1 MPKHERAEETRRRI
15 LEAAREAFASQG
27 YQATGV
33 AEICQR
39 AGVTKGAFF
48 YHFPTKQALFL
59 ALLEEWLTQLDRYM
73 QAERARGSTVAQSL
87 YAMADMLRLGLTQGR
102 DYLPMFLE
110 FWLQAARDPAVW
122 QATIEPYRRY
132 RAYFT
137 DLYRQGMTEGSL
149 RDSDPE
155 LMALVTVSLALGLL
169 LQGLMDSESVAWEE
183 AAPAAFRWMLSLMQT
198 SPSTPSASTPR

>member
-1 MPKHERAEETRRRI
+1 MRKQERAEETRRRI
-15 LEAAREAFASQG
+15 LEAARQVFAGQG

-59 ALLEEWLTQLDRYM
+59 ALLEDWLSQLNQYLNPERYL
-73 QAERARGSTVAQSL
+73 GNNVAQNL
-87 YAMADMLRLGLTQGR
+87 YAMADLLKDGLTQGR

-132 RAYFT
+132 RTIFANLYF
-137 DLYRQGMTEGSL
+137 QGVNEGSL
-149 RDSDPE
+149 RNADPN
-155 LMALVTVSLALGLL
+155 LAAVAMVSLALGLL
-169 LQGLMDSESVAWEE
+169 LQGLMDHESVNWEE
-183 AAPAAFRWMLSLMQT
+183 AAPAAFRWVLSLMVPDPT
-198 SPSTPSASTPR
+198 IIA